1 MESNSELSRRNR
13 ESCERIPR
21 FLEGNRMEIDKSKC
35 VGCGNCHAV
44 CTMGVIYLDEDG
56 KSVVNQDECVE
67 CSTCY
72 RVCRNEGYPPWFV
85 RAIRRVLSLFRLG
98 YLAEVDVCPTG
109 ALTPP
114 RLEWPRSIRA
124 VFSDPSTVHPGTGVQ
139 GRGTDEI
146 KSNDVSGRIRR
157 GEAGIV
163 VEMGRPGTGAFF
175 RDVEKVAM
183 ALAKLKPRFEKEN
196 PVTQLMVDTETG
208 RMKEEVLNEKVLSAI
223 IEMKIRIERVPDFL
237 QTLEKVQKEV
247 DTVISVGVASKCL
260 PDGTIPHEEWV
271 KKAGYR
277 ISPNGKTN
285 IGLGRPLF
293 KED

>member
-1 MESNSELSRRNR
+1 
-13 ESCERIPR
+13 
-21 FLEGNRMEIDKSKC
+21 MEIDKKKC

-44 CTMGVIYLDEDG
+44 CTMGVIYLDENG

-67 CSTCY
+67 CNTCY
-72 RVCRNEGYPPWFV
+72 RVCRNEGYRPWFV
-85 RAIRRVLSLFRLG
+85 RGIRKILSLFRLG

-114 RLEWPRSIRA
+114 PLEWPRSVRA
-124 VFSDPSTVHPGTGVQ
+124 LFSDPTTIHPGTGGG

-146 KSNDVSGRIRR
+146 KTNDVTGRIRQ
-157 GEAGIV
+157 GEAGLV
-163 VEMGRPGTGAFF
+163 VEIGRPGTGAYF
-175 RDVEKVAM
+175 RDIEKVAM
-183 ALAKLKPRFEKEN
+183 ALAKLKPHFEKKN
-196 PVTQLMVDTETG
+196 PVTQLMMNTETG
-208 RMKEEVLNEKVLSAI
+208 KMKDEILNEKVLSAI
-223 IEMKIRIERVPDFL
+223 IEIKTTLEKIPEFL
-237 QTLEKVQKEV
+237 QTLEKVQKKV

-271 KKAGYR
+271 KEAGYTL
-277 ISPNGKTN
+277 SPNGKTN